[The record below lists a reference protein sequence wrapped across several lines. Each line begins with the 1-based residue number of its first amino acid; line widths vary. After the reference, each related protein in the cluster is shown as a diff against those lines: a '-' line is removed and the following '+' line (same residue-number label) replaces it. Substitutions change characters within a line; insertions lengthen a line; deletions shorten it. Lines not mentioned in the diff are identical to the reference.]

1 MQQGYGEAE
10 LQKAGVANPRAY
22 ARATAAIHVPGLH
35 VHLVEAHLSQL
46 LELRL
51 EQLDAAAR
59 YRPVHG
65 GLGLTVSVGGFMGRD
80 ASTPWPQLRTIARA
94 GRPSLAPPPA
104 EVRETFGGGFV
115 RGQDGEW
122 RPEERPVPST
132 TSEEA
137 AGSASRPFLQLAL
150 ELEPVDS
157 DDVRCSPPTLLASPP
172 AACLPSHAADSPSPL
187 PTSPRRCQVLVVRGE
202 VERAGLLLNPTW
214 LAALGKFA
222 SVPPSH
228 WQAANELGT
237 VTTWSSSSARAL
249 GVLSST
255 SLSL

>member
-80 ASTPWPQLRTIARA
+80 ASTPWPQLRTIVPEGALT
-94 GRPSLAPPPA
+94 SPPPA
-104 EVRETFGGGFV
+104 AGVMPWSRGG
-115 RGQDGEW
+115 
-122 RPEERPVPST
+122 
-132 TSEEA
+132 A
-137 AGSASRPFLQLAL
+137 
-150 ELEPVDS
+150 
-157 DDVRCSPPTLLASPP
+157 P
-172 AACLPSHAADSPSPL
+172 A
-187 PTSPRRCQVLVVRGE
+187 R
-202 VERAGLLLNPTW
+202 
-214 LAALGKFA
+214 
-222 SVPPSH
+222 
-228 WQAANELGT
+228 
-237 VTTWSSSSARAL
+237 
-249 GVLSST
+249 
-255 SLSL
+255 

>member
-1 MQQGYGEAE
+1 MQQGYGEEE

-104 EVRETFGGGFV
+104 EVRESFGGGFV

-157 DDVRCSPPTLLASPP
+157 DDVRCSPPTLLASFPLLASP
-172 AACLPSHAADSPSPL
+172 RTLRTRPLHCLRLLAAARCWWSGARWSGPGCCSTPRGSPRWASSPRCRPRTGSP
-187 PTSPRRCQVLVVRGE
+187 PTSWRPPRR
-202 VERAGLLLNPTW
+202 
-214 LAALGKFA
+214 
-222 SVPPSH
+222 
-228 WQAANELGT
+228 
-237 VTTWSSSSARAL
+237 
-249 GVLSST
+249 
-255 SLSL
+255 